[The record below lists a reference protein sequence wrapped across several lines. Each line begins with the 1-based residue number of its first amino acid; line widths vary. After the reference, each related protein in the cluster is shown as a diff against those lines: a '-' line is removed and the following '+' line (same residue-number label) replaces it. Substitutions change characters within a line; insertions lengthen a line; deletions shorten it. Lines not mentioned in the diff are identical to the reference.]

1 MTKISIVIPVLHA
14 RPRIGDTLESIRQ
27 QTYPLDQIET
37 IIVDDGSSDQ
47 CVGIA
52 RTFLQRHG
60 MQGTVLVTGE
70 KFGTSASLNRGWQAA
85 NGDWIQF
92 LDSDDLLAP
101 NKLDAQIR
109 QVSQLPDVIC
119 SSWQRLRPHEDGW
132 QPFGPTTSPDLAE
145 PVLLKLVS
153 PQAGLLGPALIRK
166 TSLEAV
172 AGFSDGVVYPDGEHL
187 MLKLW
192 ATGGKFVAAP
202 SPSPLFFVR
211 QARDSKARASNTN
224 LALQHL
230 QNVVIAEAMLR
241 QQKFGTLTRQE
252 RKEIARLCDWS
263 LSELYESDWA
273 AFQQYWQWLREIDPN
288 FIPRHSGKLKLAS
301 LVLGYES
308 AEGLAHAYRW
318 IRSRPARAVAWISN
332 IAGRS
337 RTLRGDAGAFSRIG
351 HDAPF
356 ALTSRRPRFVGAAAL
371 ILVVGAV
378 ALAGMMASG
387 QLGGAAKTAHPPLHP
402 RMAEAPHPSGN
413 LASDELPLPT
423 PAAKVDRRSEII
435 PIDVRPVAKN
445 ASVAAPEPSASTSPS
460 AADAPLPAPGVE
472 QNRSS
477 KEPAPV
483 GPPETKTGS
492 TIAVEPARASAPS
505 APTDEK
511 SPLPRVELDRSREA
525 AAQVAPA
532 TAKTATPTAPEAPPS
547 STNPAAGE
555 AMSPAKRD
563 GANGNAGPQV
573 VPAEAKTVTIVAPEP
588 PQASTSP
595 AIAQAHPPT
604 EIVKADQS
612 RQEAAPQVATGE
624 AKVAL
629 AITREVPSASLGS
642 TPPEAASRVPVA
654 GADQSGGGAAPRAP
668 ILSPQDR
675 EVAEKMVARGE
686 RDLADGNVASA
697 RQFFLRAAT
706 TGVARG
712 AFLLAA
718 TYDPRELERLGV
730 LGVQPSS
737 AVARKW
743 YERAHE
749 LGAPEAQ
756 ERLARLAGG

>member
-85 NGDWIQF
+85 NGEWIQF

-132 QPFGPTTSPDLAE
+132 QPFGPTTSPNLAE

-211 QARDSKARASNTN
+211 QARDSKARASNAN

-308 AEGLAHAYRW
+308 AEGLAHALPLDQVPPCQGGGLDFQHCW
-318 IRSRPARAVAWISN
+318 SEQ
-332 IAGRS
+332 
-337 RTLRGDAGAFSRIG
+337 
-351 HDAPF
+351 DAPW
-356 ALTSRRPRFVGAAAL
+356 RRWRLLEDRARRTVC
-371 ILVVGAV
+371 VDQSQ
-378 ALAGMMASG
+378 ASIRR
-387 QLGGAAKTAHPPLHP
+387 GG
-402 RMAEAPHPSGN
+402 G
-413 LASDELPLPT
+413 
-423 PAAKVDRRSEII
+423 VDPGRRGGRARWHDGIGSARRGRH
-435 PIDVRPVAKN
+435 DRP
-445 ASVAAPEPSASTSPS
+445 
-460 AADAPLPAPGVE
+460 
-472 QNRSS
+472 
-477 KEPAPV
+477 
-483 GPPETKTGS
+483 
-492 TIAVEPARASAPS
+492 SAPS
-505 APTDEK
+505 
-511 SPLPRVELDRSREA
+511 
-525 AAQVAPA
+525 
-532 TAKTATPTAPEAPPS
+532 S
-547 STNPAAGE
+547 S
-555 AMSPAKRD
+555 
-563 GANGNAGPQV
+563 NGRG
-573 VPAEAKTVTIVAPEP
+573 
-588 PQASTSP
+588 
-595 AIAQAHPPT
+595 
-604 EIVKADQS
+604 
-612 RQEAAPQVATGE
+612 
-624 AKVAL
+624 
-629 AITREVPSASLGS
+629 SASQWKPG
-642 TPPEAASRVPVA
+642 
-654 GADQSGGGAAPRAP
+654 
-668 ILSPQDR
+668 
-675 EVAEKMVARGE
+675 
-686 RDLADGNVASA
+686 
-697 RQFFLRAAT
+697 F
-706 TGVARG
+706 
-712 AFLLAA
+712 
-718 TYDPRELERLGV
+718 
-730 LGVQPSS
+730 
-737 AVARKW
+737 
-743 YERAHE
+743 
-749 LGAPEAQ
+749 
-756 ERLARLAGG
+756 